1 MKKTLL
7 ALSLIG
13 CLALGMSSC
22 VDIQQA
28 GGNNSTSQITVQEN
42 NKGTTPV
49 TDEKA
54 PASTDSNGNT
64 TETVTDANGGLQQ
77 GGANTEGGFGPIHRP

>member
-13 CLALGMSSC
+13 CLVLGMTSC
-22 VDIQQA
+22 VEIISGD
-28 GGNNSTSQITVQEN
+28 NSQTSQITVQEN
-42 NKGTTPV
+42 NKGTNPSTN
-49 TDEKA
+49 ENA
-54 PASTDSNGNT
+54 PANTDSNGSANT
-64 TETVTDANGGLQQ
+64 TTDANGGLQQ